1 MGKFTSISAL
11 VISYGLCV
19 TQSLAQN
26 SKVDLGQLSEN
37 NGNFRYVAI
46 GSSLSAGVRDGG
58 VYAAAQ
64 QTSFPA
70 LLAQQM
76 GIKDFKQPL
85 LPGNGTGRKTVTKD
99 KNGNLKFTEIKGL
112 DDTSPNAQLPKV
124 TGDMDN
130 LAVPYQKVLGLDLS
144 EEQTSNWPNSFS
156 KRAFTHGDRFVE
168 SGKEKNLSYKS
179 ILETELHDFQFYSYE
194 VGIEDFI
201 ELFING
207 AYQQDVSF
215 LTFDREGYFPEDEI
229 FKSLE
234 LKGGKGIVLNLP
246 EVYSLPYFNQYSFKT
261 LKSNVPQDIFIER
274 YSKNDVRL
282 AEDEDLFLPDVTYSK
297 YQWET
302 HYTFAYNKFNQT
314 SSVSSNSYSSPVA
327 VNGFVKDNL
336 GRIHII
342 PYANFTNT
350 GARMAFEPST
360 VAYPNPQESKE
371 FIKVKFE
378 ILENED
384 VALALI
390 TKEGKVIYQKPVEN
404 YQEGTYILEIPN
416 SEIQNFENNQGKIVF
431 LHLSKGGQ
439 VEKIKLILN

>member
-261 LKSNVPQDIFIER
+261 LKNNLPQDIFIER

-282 AEDEDLFLPDVTYSK
+282 ADDEDLFLPDKEGTNGLLDGSFPLGLSRDKPLLDEQVIGTEEKWSVRFYNATLAKLAESNKMPIVDLYTVYAQVVNGEYITDDGVIADPSYPGGNFFSNDGLSPTPFGNAIIANECIKVINSFYHSK
-297 YQWET
+297 IELI
-302 HYTFAYNKFNQT
+302 QT
-314 SSVSSNSYSSPVA
+314 SLY
-327 VNGFVKDNL
+327 
-336 GRIHII
+336 
-342 PYANFTNT
+342 
-350 GARMAFEPST
+350 
-360 VAYPNPQESKE
+360 
-371 FIKVKFE
+371 
-378 ILENED
+378 
-384 VALALI
+384 
-390 TKEGKVIYQKPVEN
+390 
-404 YQEGTYILEIPN
+404 
-416 SEIQNFENNQGKIVF
+416 
-431 LHLSKGGQ
+431 
-439 VEKIKLILN
+439 LNK